1 MLTFY
6 KKSLEFIF
14 YISIYG
20 SIQYI
25 EVRDNIPTRAY
36 IDVSIVAGISLT
48 IVLVIMLSSI

>member
-6 KKSLEFIF
+6 RKSLEFIF

-25 EVRDNIPTRAY
+25 GVRHNIPTRAY
-36 IDVSIVAGISLT
+36 IDVSIVAGICLT